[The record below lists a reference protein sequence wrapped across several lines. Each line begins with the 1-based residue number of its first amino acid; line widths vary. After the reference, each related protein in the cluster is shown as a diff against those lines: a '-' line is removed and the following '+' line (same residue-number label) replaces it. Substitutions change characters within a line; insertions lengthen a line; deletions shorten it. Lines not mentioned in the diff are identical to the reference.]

1 MEFIFSF
8 GPCGNLVVLV
18 LLFFAMTMLAGGL
31 FSGMYWLV
39 KRMNKKRYKIV

>member
-18 LLFFAMTMLAGGL
+18 LAMAMLFFAMGGL
-31 FSGMYWLV
+31 FTLAGNFI
-39 KRMNKKRYKIV
+39 KRMRKQVRHG